1 MYLKNLRLRS
11 FRNYDDR
18 QINFTAQKTIIVG
31 NNAQGKSNLL
41 EAVELLAT
49 LKSHRTSRDREL
61 ILENSL
67 VGQIEATL
75 ERAYGTTELSI
86 TLRRQGRRTVALNR
100 EGLRRQLDFLGVL
113 NAVQFSSLDLDLVR
127 GAPDARRN
135 WVDSLLIQLEPVYA
149 HILQQYNK
157 ILRQRNALLKK
168 IRTLAREHP
177 DTEPTAIGD
186 LYSRQLQ
193 LWDEQLAAAGSR
205 VTRRRARVLARL
217 TPIAQAW
224 HDRISSKTEQL
235 EINYLPN
242 VEWTEDDPERV
253 QRAFLA
259 KIAQRRNVEQYQG
272 KTVVGPHRDEVE
284 FTIDRSPARYYGSQ
298 GQQRTLVLALK
309 LAELKL
315 IEEVIGEPPLLLLDD
330 VLAELDPNRQ
340 NQLLAAIGDRFQ
352 TLITTTHLGSFNHD
366 WIKDSQIMSVE
377 AGKIRE
383 TV

>member
-11 FRNYDDR
+11 FRNYGDR

-253 QRAFLA
+253 QRAF
-259 KIAQRRNVEQYQG
+259 
-272 KTVVGPHRDEVE
+272 
-284 FTIDRSPARYYGSQ
+284 
-298 GQQRTLVLALK
+298 
-309 LAELKL
+309 
-315 IEEVIGEPPLLLLDD
+315 
-330 VLAELDPNRQ
+330 
-340 NQLLAAIGDRFQ
+340 
-352 TLITTTHLGSFNHD
+352 
-366 WIKDSQIMSVE
+366 
-377 AGKIRE
+377 
-383 TV
+383 